1 MVVVA
6 VQPVHDGLGMPA
18 GPGGN
23 LCGTVA
29 LNNVMQ
35 SEEPLATASMR
46 RAQGQT
52 AQISRCLAPAL
63 MINV

>member
-1 MVVVA
+1 
-6 VQPVHDGLGMPA
+6 MPA

-63 MINV
+63 MINVEHQC